1 MAADENGPGGSLW
14 TDLPKAAGNG
24 LLLLEPGAAQRAAGH
39 VETMLELVVGAQDW
53 IHQNVGVASP
63 PVAASVS
70 GQLMWTIFNVK
81 FGTQLLDRVNSHR
94 DILTVMGETFV
105 AAGQKYQRT
114 EHDSEVS
121 FDEISFDD
129 PKGTLPTGVPPVL
142 TVPTAPTAPA
152 PGTEYDA
159 FSFGPELGAQLSWE
173 TLWVVCN
180 GIDAPAVA
188 AAASVWSWLAT
199 HLDTGFTTLRTSIN
213 SVSNEWKGAGSE
225 RAIAATNN
233 YVTVSQ
239 QLTTDMRLMSD
250 ALLFTSGWLQ
260 QTKTNAMPPTPQPPP
275 GTSITAQM
283 LNSVNLT
290 RYQENF
296 QTYYSNNYVTTTTRI
311 VKLPVPTAIN
321 PPPIESNDPPEDL
334 PSNETHEED
343 GNETSSGGGG
353 GTSPGS
359 GREDTPISQPH
370 SGDGDVPSG
379 NQSPVTG
386 ERPGEG
392 ASPETTTPEST
403 PSLSE
408 LLNQEMNPLNTL
420 ATTETETPI
429 GTPLLTNAM
438 LPPSGGAPI
447 LRGGGSGGLRG
458 GVVPKLGTIEPKLFP
473 RVAAIPEERF
483 VGRAGPAG
491 GFGSGMPFGGVP
503 GRAGN
508 GDEREKKREE
518 YLNSTEHLDE
528 ALGVPERSVRPVLD
542 R

>member
-24 LLLLEPGAAQRAAGH
+24 LLLLEPGAAQRAATH

-121 FDEISFDD
+121 FDEISFDE

-142 TVPTAPTAPA
+142 TVPNAPTAPLL
-152 PGTEYDA
+152 GIEYDA

-213 SVSNEWKGAGSE
+213 SVSDQWKGAGAE
-225 RAIAATNN
+225 RAIAATDH

-239 QLTTDMRLMSD
+239 QLTKDMGLMSD

-321 PPPIESNDPPEDL
+321 PPPIESYDPPENL

-353 GTSPGS
+353 GGGGTSPGS
-359 GREDTPISQPH
+359 VRDDTPVDQPQREG
-370 SGDGDVPSG
+370 GDGPSG
-379 NQSPVTG
+379 NPSPLTG
-386 ERPGEG
+386 DTPGEG
-392 ASPETTTPEST
+392 TSPELTTPEST
-403 PSLSE
+403 PGLSE
-408 LLNQEMNPLNTL
+408 LLNQDLNPLNTL
-420 ATTETETPI
+420 ATNEPEMPI
-429 GTPLLTNAM
+429 GAPLLTNPI
-438 LPPSGGAPI
+438 LPRGGMPVLSGG
-447 LRGGGSGGLRG
+447 GGPRG
-458 GVVPKLGTIEPKLFP
+458 GVVAKLGNIEPKLFP
-473 RVAAIPEERF
+473 RAAAIPEARF
-483 VGRAGPAG
+483 AGRAGPAG
-491 GFGSGMPFGGVP
+491 GYGPGMPFGGMP
-503 GRAGN
+503 GRTGN